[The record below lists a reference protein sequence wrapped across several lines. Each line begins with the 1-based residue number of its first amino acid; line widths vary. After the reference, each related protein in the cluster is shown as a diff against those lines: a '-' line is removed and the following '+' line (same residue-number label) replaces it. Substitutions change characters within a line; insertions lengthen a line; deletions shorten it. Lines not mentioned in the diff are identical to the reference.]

1 MNFHMLSIERVQDV
15 PEEFLS
21 EHPEG
26 GDFYRA
32 YARAK
37 VPGFQLGCFIVRR
50 DGRPITAA
58 PFFVMRLPL
67 NTMMPP
73 GLLKD
78 LMSSVALKIALS
90 APPAA
95 AGAHSLGYIS
105 PEVLELVHA
114 ELFKL
119 SSLIAYKGFEKGL
132 SLPGFNEVIGLPV
145 PVLKVTADYWTQLKH
160 KVRTDLKRKLKASAG
175 LRLREV
181 DGLPPEYLQ
190 PVYALY
196 RQTAGNANIQF
207 EQLNPEY
214 FIETGPLS
222 KYILYFEGET
232 LIGFHQLMCNRHT
245 MYCKYIGMDRRG
257 AQYKLYFALM
267 IQAVNIAIRDGI
279 EQVDFGVT
287 SYAFKR
293 HLGSEMHDTY
303 NFFRHR
309 HPIVNAVLKRVGFLL
324 EPDESELL

>member
-1 MNFHMLSIERVQDV
+1 MLSIERVQDV
-15 PEEFLS
+15 PEEFLR

-58 PFFVMRLPL
+58 PFFVMHLPL

-73 GLLKD
+73 GLLKN
-78 LMSSVALKIALS
+78 LMGSLALKTAFIGHPS
-90 APPAA
+90 ADV
-95 AGAHSLGYIS
+95 GQIQGESS

-132 SLPGFNEVIGLPV
+132 SLPGFNKVIGLPV
-145 PVLKVTADYWTQLKH
+145 PVLKVNADYWTQLKH

-175 LRLREV
+175 LLLIEV
-181 DGLPPEYLQ
+181 DGLPTEYLK

-196 RQTAGNANIQF
+196 RQTADNADIQF

-214 FIETGPLS
+214 FIETGSLS

-232 LIGFHQLMCNRHT
+232 MIGFHQLMCNRHT
-245 MYCKYIGMDRRG
+245 MYCKYIGMDRCSAR
-257 AQYKLYFALM
+257 YKLYFALM
-267 IQAVNIAIRDGI
+267 IQAVNIAIREGI

-309 HPIVNAVLKRVGFLL
+309 RPIVNAVLKRVGFLL